1 MVNHVFCAI
10 TDMAKA
16 FDTSMLTP
24 WTCRCLNINSLNLL
38 GLSLPPTL
46 NLYIPSF
53 FFVCELFFKD
63 IDTRIEFYLSL
74 LMFFIHLLEIVNF
87 RNVIL
92 YL

>member
-10 TDMAKA
+10 TDMSKA
-16 FDTSMLTP
+16 FDTSILTT
-24 WTCRCLNINSLNLL
+24 WTCCCLNSNSLNLL
-38 GLSLPPTL
+38 GLSLLPTL

-53 FFVCELFFKD
+53 FFVCELLFKD
-63 IDTRIEFYLSL
+63 IDTCIEFYLCL
-74 LMFFIHLLEIVNF
+74 LMFFINLLEIVKF